1 MKQNIFIVAAF
12 AALVN
17 VVVPVASQSSVGTP
31 ASDPSGSAALEA
43 TIADLVPGISR
54 AELAELL
61 EEGSLIFH
69 SEDEPLTFRYLP
81 RSSIS
86 DQVRGGFGHF
96 EPNVV
101 NEVLFL
107 LPRPET
113 NSRGIPYTSDE
124 ELLLDLYNTF
134 RAVSK
139 LSGVE
144 YESGRTGGMRVLFDN
159 VYAIESVR
167 SRDPLPDPLVTAVP
181 RESSFVLHLE
191 DSNFGRSFFEA
202 SFYGGDDAVSMGMTN
217 LRSLTFFVPVV
228 RAERV
233 RFQMVALPLEDHL
246 LLYGA
251 VGLEA
256 GGFLRRMVHLPG
268 SFRRRIVA
276 LTDWFTWQVYG
287 DDHGTEH
294 REPLD
299 TDS

>member
-1 MKQNIFIVAAF
+1 MKQNILIVAAF

-17 VVVPVASQSSVGTP
+17 VALPVASQAAANR
-31 ASDPSGSAALEA
+31 ASTPSGTTDLEA
-43 TIADLVPGISR
+43 TVATLAPGLSR
-54 AELAELL
+54 EELAELL
-61 EEGSLIFH
+61 DQGSLIFH
-69 SEDEPLTFRYLP
+69 SEDEPITFRYLP

-86 DQVRGGFGHF
+86 DQVQRSFGHF

-107 LPRPET
+107 LPRPQE
-113 NSRGIPYTSDE
+113 NSRGAPYASDQ

-144 YESGRTGGMRVLFDN
+144 YESSRAGGMRVLFDN

-167 SRDPLPDPLVTAVP
+167 NRDPLPDPVVTRVP
-181 RESSFVLHLE
+181 RESSFLLHLE

-233 RFQMVALPLEDHL
+233 RFQMLALPLEDHL

-276 LTDWFTWQVYG
+276 LTDWFTQQVYNG
-287 DDHGTEH
+287 NNPGQIHPGQGNGE
-294 REPLD
+294 
-299 TDS
+299 